1 MSAVLTF
8 SLSVFFDPIATG
20 TYAQLQTLVQET
32 SEANR
37 SLLAF
42 MKELTRELL
51 ALSSCAS
58 CEGVAQ
64 ASSVQLKNFC
74 QQVESKAKS
83 AAGARASPQRKAMAC
98 CATEG
103 ASRALRGFCARHH
116 SCAPASVLQ
125 QQQQQ
130 QAE

>member
-1 MSAVLTF
+1 MH
-8 SLSVFFDPIATG
+8 
-20 TYAQLQTLVQET
+20 ET

-37 SLLAF
+37 SLLASV
-42 MKELTRELL
+42 KELTRELL

-64 ASSVQLKNFC
+64 ASSAHLQEFC
-74 QQVESKAKS
+74 EKVGRKAKS
-83 AAGARASPQRKAMAC
+83 TRASPQRKPMAC
-98 CATEG
+98 CTADG

-116 SCAPASVLQ
+116 SSASSLS
-125 QQQQQ
+125 QQQ